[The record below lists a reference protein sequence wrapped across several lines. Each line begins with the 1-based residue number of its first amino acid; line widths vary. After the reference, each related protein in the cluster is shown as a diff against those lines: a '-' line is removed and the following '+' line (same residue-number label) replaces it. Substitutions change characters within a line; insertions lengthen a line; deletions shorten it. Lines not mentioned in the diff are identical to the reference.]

1 MPRTRSYQEPNPAI
15 TVEYS
20 ASTLSR
26 WGFFPVLLQ
35 YLRNR
40 QLPQRLGAITI
51 KTAANGLYS
60 TGDKLMGLVTLFVLG
75 IARISHVDRSL
86 AGETALARTLG
97 LKRFPSSDTFY
108 TLLKRV
114 THWAPIRN
122 VQPNSLL
129 RRMRGEIARSR
140 RRGDVL
146 PLWFEVRGRRSTSP
160 AGAAGR
166 PRSAATAAA
175 TVG

>member
-86 AGETALARTLG
+86 AGETALA
-97 LKRFPSSDTFY
+97 
-108 TLLKRV
+108 
-114 THWAPIRN
+114 
-122 VQPNSLL
+122 
-129 RRMRGEIARSR
+129 
-140 RRGDVL
+140 
-146 PLWFEVRGRRSTSP
+146 
-160 AGAAGR
+160 
-166 PRSAATAAA
+166 
-175 TVG
+175 